1 MKPKTIRY
9 DELKAGDVFEQYE
22 KRRRARRRVCD
33 ADIEFEA
40 AREVTLIGHA
50 KRVEIPGLSEQHPCW
65 LFRRQLYVGCQVF
78 SAVKAFKALAKALG
92 YEVTG

>member
-9 DELKAGDVFEQYE
+9 ELKAGDVLQYE
-22 KRRRARRRVCD
+22 AEAIEVCD
-33 ADIEFEA
+33 YDIEFEA
-40 AREVTLIGHA
+40 EREVTVIGRA
-50 KRVEIPGLSEQHPCW
+50 TRVEIPGLSEQHPCW

-78 SAVKAFKALAKALG
+78 SAAKAFRALAKALG